1 MPGRP
6 APPPL
11 PVPSIWK
18 DKDSHL
24 GTQQGHLCHFH
35 PTPERGPTGSYY
47 LWSGGPTGSYPLQS
61 RVPRRLPSPEQGP
74 TGNYPLQSGPSP
86 SLSDPMILSSDV
98 APLGWGHW
106 SPCLVWA

>member
-18 DKDSHL
+18 DKDSHP

-35 PTPERGPTGSYY
+35 PTPERGPTGSYP
-47 LWSGGPTGSYPLQS
+47 LQSGVPRAITLCRAGSHGGYPLQS
-61 RVPRRLPSPEQGP
+61 D
-74 TGNYPLQSGPSP
+74 PSP